1 MEPTPEERERWELQQ
16 IKQSHS
22 RFYARPIGSVMR
34 RLLNSKNYGAIQS
47 SQNLQDVWPQIVGE
61 KLVAAT
67 RLGKISRGALLI
79 EANSSQALQE
89 LHFQKAT
96 ILKRLQAELPEQKI
110 LRLTLRSATF

>member
-1 MEPTPEERERWELQQ
+1 MEPTPEEREQWDLQQ

-22 RFYARPIGSVMR
+22 RFYARPIGTVMR
-34 RLLNSKNYGAIQS
+34 RLMNSKNYGAIQS
-47 SQNLQDVWPQIVGE
+47 SQSLQDVWPKIVGE

-96 ILKRLQAELPEQKI
+96 ILKQLQVELPEQKI
-110 LRLTLRSATF
+110 SRLTLRSATF